1 METNI
6 FALITFANSHLVLKA
21 EKTLE
26 QANQEIRVIPLPSE
40 ISSGCG
46 LSIMCDINEL
56 DKMLIILKTENIAF
70 KHCYKVMKNGLNKQI
85 DEIKF

>member
-1 METNI
+1 METDI

-40 ISSGCG
+40 ISTGCG
-46 LSIMCDINEL
+46 LSIKCNINKLEEIINILSHNDIP
-56 DKMLIILKTENIAF
+56 LK
-70 KHCYKVMKNGLNKQI
+70 KCYKITKNGLNKQI
-85 DEIKF
+85 KELAV

>member
-6 FALITFANSHLVLKA
+6 SAIITFANSHLVLKA

-26 QANQEIRVIPLPSE
+26 LAQKKIRVIPLPSE

-46 LSIMCDINEL
+46 LCIMCDINKL
-56 DKMLIILKTENIAF
+56 DSMLTVLKKEDIAF
-70 KHCYKVMKNGLNKQI
+70 KNLYKLTKNGLDKNI
-85 DEIKF
+85 EEIKI